1 MSAPAAGSAASTPRT
16 TIERNESVM
25 CSPPP
30 YGATLCPHRDLY
42 QREEARV
49 HVFLPRNGSGRSSDH
64 WIRRFRGF
72 RESIADPSAPRPSKR
87 GRPRTVRRI
96 KHRVREP
103 EGLPIVASDRTV
115 DEERAYPS
123 LAGQFVGPLPKRRE
137 AIAMVASSLPR
148 SQLSAVAALVAVL
161 ASA

>member
-49 HVFLPRNGSGRSSDH
+49 HVFLPRNGSGGSSDH

-72 RESIADPSAPRPSKR
+72 RESIPDPFAPRPSKR

-96 KHRVREP
+96 KHRVREV
-103 EGLPIVASDRTV
+103 VASDRTV

-123 LAGQFVGPLPKRRE
+123 LTGQFVGPLAKR
-137 AIAMVASSLPR
+137 
-148 SQLSAVAALVAVL
+148 
-161 ASA
+161 